1 MSRPN
6 LIPDPIAI
14 ARVFNDMQLDQ
25 GSGSSEDGK
34 PLRGVTLDLILAS
47 LSL

>member
-1 MSRPN
+1 LE

-25 GSGSSEDGK
+25 GSVAQSKLITGVS
-34 PLRGVTLDLILAS
+34 LR
-47 LSL
+47 